1 MATLLGDEYDN
12 RFSEMLQLC
21 DSVFD
26 SIIAGIFST
35 KSASNVLTSY
45 E

>member
-1 MATLLGDEYDN
+1 MATLIASEYDN

-21 DSVFD
+21 DSVFAG
-26 SIIAGIFST
+26 IIAGIFSA
-35 KSASNVLTSY
+35 KSAFNVLTSY